1 MLLGEKAVSKF
12 KFGLGLAIAI
22 SGLMALGPKAEAQ
35 SGNFSD
41 VTGNIITTSDIAG
54 GFSPGGD
61 RIVKLAFRTNA
72 IAGAVNNAAV
82 AVNQQL
88 AARNLPVAANGA
100 LTAIPA
106 EVQQTVEC
114 ASTGRAEEVTAC
126 VGQIE
131 RGLVNGGANPLLAR
145 NLALSLE
152 RLTIRGQ
159 VEPGRLV
166 ALVRAYNA
174 LINNSNAQFL
184 SSPPEE
190 LRAIQSVLS
199 ILLNAAYGRS

>member
-1 MLLGEKAVSKF
+1 MKF
-12 KFGLGLAIAI
+12 KLGWGFALACL
-22 SGLMALGPKAEAQ
+22 GLMAVGNQAQAQ

-54 GFSPGGD
+54 GFSPSGD
-61 RIVKLAFRTNA
+61 RVVKLSFRTNA
-72 IAGAVNNAAV
+72 IASAVNNAAV

-88 AARNLPVAANGA
+88 ASRNLPIASNGA
-100 LTAIPA
+100 PTAIPA
-106 EVQQTVEC
+106 EVQQVVEC
-114 ASTGRAEEVTAC
+114 ASTGSGDVAAC
-126 VGQIE
+126 VSQIE
-131 RGLVNGGANPLLAR
+131 RGLVNGGANPVLAR

-152 RLTIRGQ
+152 RLTVRGE

-190 LRAIQSVLS
+190 LRAVQSVLS
-199 ILLNAAYGRS
+199 ILLNAAYGRT

>member
-1 MLLGEKAVSKF
+1 MKF
-12 KFGLGLAIAI
+12 KLGWGLAIAF
-22 SGLMALGPKAEAQ
+22 SGLIAVGHKAQAQ

-41 VTGNIITTSDIAG
+41 VTGSIITTSDIAG
-54 GFSPGGD
+54 GFSPGGA
-61 RIVKLAFRTNA
+61 RVVKLAFRTNA
-72 IAGAVNNAAV
+72 IASAVNNAAL

-88 AARNLPVAANGA
+88 AARNLPIASNGA
-100 LTAIPA
+100 PTAIPTA
-106 EVQQTVEC
+106 VQQAVEC
-114 ASTGRAEEVTAC
+114 ASTGSGDAAAC

-131 RGLVNGGANPLLAR
+131 RGLVNGGANPVLAR

-152 RLTIRGQ
+152 RLTVRGE

-190 LRAIQSVLS
+190 LRAVQSVLS
-199 ILLNAAYGRS
+199 ILLNAAYGRT

>member
-1 MLLGEKAVSKF
+1 MKI
-12 KFGLGLAIAI
+12 KFGLGLVVAFC
-22 SGLMALGPKAEAQ
+22 GLMAGISPAQAQ

-41 VTGNIITTSDIAG
+41 VTGSIITTSDIVG

-61 RIVKLAFRTNA
+61 RIVRLAFRTNA
-72 IAGAVNNAAV
+72 IASAVNNAAV

-88 AARNLPVAANGA
+88 AARNLPIAANG
-100 LTAIPA
+100 LPTAIPA
-106 EVQQTVEC
+106 TVQQTVEC
-114 ASTGRAEEVTAC
+114 ASTGSGDVAAC

-131 RGLVNGGANPLLAR
+131 QGLINGGANPVLAR
-145 NLALSLE
+145 NLALSLD
-152 RLTIRGQ
+152 RLTVRGE

-166 ALVRAYNA
+166 ALVRAYNV

-190 LRAIQSVLS
+190 LRAVQSVLS
-199 ILLNAAYGRS
+199 ILLNAAYGRA

>member
-1 MLLGEKAVSKF
+1 MKMKL
-12 KFGLGLAIAI
+12 GLGLAIAF
-22 SGLMALGPKAEAQ
+22 SSLLAAMPPVQAQ

-41 VTGNIITTSDIAG
+41 VTGSIITTSDIAG

-61 RIVKLAFRTNA
+61 RIVRLAFRTNA
-72 IAGAVNNAAV
+72 IASAVNNAAV

-88 AARNLPVAANGA
+88 AARNLPIAANG
-100 LTAIPA
+100 LPTAIPA
-106 EVQQTVEC
+106 TVQQTVEC
-114 ASTGRAEEVTAC
+114 ASTGNGDVAAC

-131 RGLVNGGANPLLAR
+131 QGLINGGANPVLAR
-145 NLALSLE
+145 NLALSLD
-152 RLTIRGQ
+152 RLTVRGE

-190 LRAIQSVLS
+190 LRAVQSVLS
-199 ILLNAAYGRS
+199 ILLNAAYGRT

>member
-1 MLLGEKAVSKF
+1 MRIKL
-12 KFGLGLAIAI
+12 GLGLVVACC
-22 SGLMALGPKAEAQ
+22 GLMAVVPQAQAQ

-41 VTGNIITTSDIAG
+41 VTGSIITTSDIAG

-72 IAGAVNNAAV
+72 IASAVNNAAV

-88 AARNLPVAANGA
+88 AARNLPIAANGA
-100 LTAIPA
+100 PTAIPA
-106 EVQQTVEC
+106 SVQETVEC
-114 ASTGRAEEVTAC
+114 ASTGSGNAGAC

-131 RGLVNGGANPLLAR
+131 QGLVNAGANPVLAR
-145 NLALSLE
+145 NLALSLD
-152 RLTIRGQ
+152 RLTINGR
-159 VEPGRLV
+159 VEPVRLV

-174 LINNSNAQFL
+174 LIDNSNAQFL

-190 LRAIQSVLS
+190 LRAVQSVLS
-199 ILLNAAYGRS
+199 ILLNAAYGRT